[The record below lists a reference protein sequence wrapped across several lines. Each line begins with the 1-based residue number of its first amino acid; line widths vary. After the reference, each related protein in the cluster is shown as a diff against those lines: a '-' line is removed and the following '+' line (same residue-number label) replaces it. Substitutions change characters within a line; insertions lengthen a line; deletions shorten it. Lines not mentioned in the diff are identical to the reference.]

1 MQCCKSLLLNVS
13 FVFKEFMIPVTSR
26 ADMQYHQERKKVV
39 LLSVRQEPGWMRR
52 TAEIQR
58 KKVMVDLK
66 PQGSFTKEM
75 DQS

>member
-26 ADMQYHQERKKVV
+26 ADMQYYQKRKKVV

-66 PQGSFTKEM
+66 PRGSFTKEM